1 MTTAICS
8 CCGQVPEQGS
18 VQLHSR
24 RDIVICYRCLD
35 WLNAKRDKK
44 AAATGGAV
52 RIVGVEP
59 CFSVADVQRAV
70 DHYQRL
76 GFSISY
82 HDEWYAFAHRD
93 DLTIHLAH
101 AGDPATGAGLA
112 WTSSGQRITTT
123 ASAKAHTPTPTG
135 TGSASD
141 PRCGDQLQTDPA
153 SYHCSVITWRVAS
166 WVGGVGNAQ
175 SKLAQTRDYPC
186 GDRNRP
192 HIKPNSP
199 LRTAAANACHSSRVR
214 FRTEPL

>member
-101 AGDPATGAGLA
+101 AGDPANGQASVEYLHVDDADRLAGDWRRA
-112 WTSSGQRITTT
+112 GVDVVGPEDYDYGKRE
-123 ASAKAHTPTPTG
+123 
-135 TGSASD
+135 GSH
-141 PRCGDQLQTDPA
+141 TDPD
-153 SYHCSVITWRVAS
+153 
-166 WVGGVGNAQ
+166 GNR
-175 SKLAQTRDYPC
+175 LRF
-186 GDRNRP
+186 G
-192 HIKPNSP
+192 SP
-199 LRTAAANACHSSRVR
+199 LRRPASN
-214 FRTEPL
+214 